1 MAAAVDHRSPD
12 VATRIKSGTEALY
25 DQDFYA
31 WSRAQAEL
39 LRSGRVS
46 ELDLEHLTDAV
57 KDLVMR

>member
-1 MAAAVDHRSPD
+1 M
-12 VATRIKSGTEALY
+12 ATRIKSGTEALY

-46 ELDLEHLTDAV
+46 ELDLEHLTDGV